1 MRLGVWLSMC
11 LGTKKEAIISVII
24 QIMTF
29 RFRLNLFF
37 LYLVITYL
45 NKVGVDKDNQTT
57 SVYISVKTT
66 IENKTTI

>member
-11 LGTKKEAIISVII
+11 FGTKKEAIISVII

-29 RFRLNLFF
+29 RLRLNLFF

-45 NKVGVDKDNQTT
+45 NKGGVDKDNQTT

-66 IENKTTI
+66 IEF